1 MGSSPRLPCGV
12 GLRARR
18 ELCRDVGTSF
28 GYGPDF
34 RSPPYFVLPRGAS
47 DHQLGSA
54 FFDAVEGYTVMTEEP
69 NPDDLAKESAE
80 LFAVVGV
87 ANERA
92 FERGASLV
100 CVQERRG
107 SWVVEPCDR
116 RHGHWVP
123 LDEETFVK
131 LSAPSANE
139 VGAAVRSAFV
149 TIRGAA

>member
-1 MGSSPRLPCGV
+1 MVSVYGRAATYVVTS
-12 GLRARR
+12 ARR
-18 ELCRDVGTSF
+18 F

-47 DHQLGSA
+47 DHQLGA
-54 FFDAVEGYTVMTEEP
+54 AVFDAVDGFTVLAEEP
-69 NPDDLAKESAE
+69 NADDLARASSE

-100 CVQERRG
+100 CVEERRG
-107 SWVVEPCDR
+107 RWVVQPWDR
-116 RHGHWVP
+116 RRGYWVP
-123 LDEETFVK
+123 LEEQTFVK
-131 LSAPSANE
+131 LSKPSASE
-139 VGAAVRSAFV
+139 VGAAVRSGFV